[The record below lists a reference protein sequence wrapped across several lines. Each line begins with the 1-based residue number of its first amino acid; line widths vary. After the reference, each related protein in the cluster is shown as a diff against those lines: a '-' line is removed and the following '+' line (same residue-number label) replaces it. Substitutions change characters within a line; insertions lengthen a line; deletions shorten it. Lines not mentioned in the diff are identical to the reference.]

1 MVYGAGRQAGRQM
14 AGWGEGKPSRG
25 EGIAVAAKATAEK
38 KNRKSKSPLYK
49 MEFANKYRLVR
60 VFDRQAAYPP
70 CQAAKL
76 LIREQQRCSSVFVAH
91 KTTHST
97 TGKVRGGG
105 GNGPK
110 TEIPRAA
117 GWAFPTHSEVVA
129 VTNGGSVC
137 SKEL

>member
-97 TGKVRGGG
+97 
-105 GNGPK
+105 
-110 TEIPRAA
+110 AA
-117 GWAFPTHSEVVA
+117 YAYESARIVA
-129 VTNGGSVC
+129 ADNTSADRHGRNVI
-137 SKEL
+137 